1 MGLRAAVSPLEWL
14 GKGIAFLFRSKLF
27 YFSWWFIIALV
38 LAFVLFSA
46 YIAFEYPPY
55 FFTDLLFFT
64 DEIPN
69 IVSVYY
75 ISIII
80 IGIVIATALIGRLA
94 AYLHQKLDNVNKE
107 IIQTMNELIKA
118 QEEWND
124 LMREEKK

>member
-14 GKGIAFLFRSKLF
+14 GKGITFLFTSKLF

-46 YIAFEYPPY
+46 YIAFEYSPY